1 MAHFEK
7 IDFPGMTAYHIT
19 DDYGHTSE
27 LTTEQ
32 AHELLAWLDQYRD
45 EMFTSMHPAVK
56 EMPSGVTPD
65 TLQAWQRARATVEA
79 FNRDHPF
86 VSAEQEEANR
96 PPSVRYL
103 ELRLY
108 QSEWPHL
115 DALRAAIPHLH
126 EQYEAPVSEETH
138 GPVKVLSV
146 RYDTLSQEAFNLI
159 QELQVEYRFKDVLVP
174 TGDDTE

>member
-1 MAHFEK
+1 V
-7 IDFPGMTAYHIT
+7 IT
-19 DDYGHTSE
+19 LSS
-27 LTTEQ
+27 
-32 AHELLAWLDQYRD
+32 LL
-45 EMFTSMHPAVK
+45 SK
-56 EMPSGVTPD
+56 NS
-65 TLQAWQRARATVEA
+65 
-79 FNRDHPF
+79 
-86 VSAEQEEANR
+86 
-96 PPSVRYL
+96 
-103 ELRLY
+103 
-108 QSEWPHL
+108 HL